1 MLPSVKANCP
11 IPVCL
16 VTTARNSS
24 TLFQSGNGASES
36 PRYHEMVGTGLP
48 EEKQVMLTES
58 PSCIVT
64 VPSRLMVVGPPA
76 ANVVV
81 LCFIYVM
88 YLHKFCKKVSV
99 HNWPKFQQKLEIL
112 DETNCYMLTLAE
124 IVKLLK
130 CAKLNQTKATS
141 TSD

>member
-16 VTTARNSS
+16 VTIARNSS
-24 TLFQSGNGASES
+24 ILFQSGNGASES

-48 EEKQVMLTES
+48 EEKQVMLTAS
-58 PSCIVT
+58 PSCIVM
-64 VPSRLMVVGPPA
+64 VPSRLMVIGPPA

-88 YLHKFCKKVSV
+88 YIHKFCKKVSV
-99 HNWPKFQQKLEIL
+99 HKK
-112 DETNCYMLTLAE
+112 MKLAE
-124 IVKLLK
+124 IP
-130 CAKLNQTKATS
+130 AKVR
-141 TSD
+141 DFR

>member
-1 MLPSVKANCP
+1 
-11 IPVCL
+11 
-16 VTTARNSS
+16 
-24 TLFQSGNGASES
+24 
-36 PRYHEMVGTGLP
+36 MVGTGLP

-58 PSCIVT
+58 PSCIVM

-112 DETNCYMLTLAE
+112 DEVKANCYMLTLAE
-124 IVKLLK
+124 IVKLLLT